1 MPIKGQLNFQ
11 TETIVGN
18 EIEDYLYLEKM
29 PMYKYKW
36 MIIIWLIYFYWNHE
50 KKYKAIS
57 MLLIECIWY
66 IETNNNFKW
75 LHLNLPRLL

>member
-1 MPIKGQLNFQ
+1 MPIKWQLNFQ

-29 PMYKYKW
+29 PIYKYKW

-50 KKYKAIS
+50 
-57 MLLIECIWY
+57 
-66 IETNNNFKW
+66 
-75 LHLNLPRLL
+75 R

>member
-36 MIIIWLIYFYWNHE
+36 MIIIWLIYFYWNHDR
-50 KKYKAIS
+50 KI
-57 MLLIECIWY
+57 
-66 IETNNNFKW
+66 
-75 LHLNLPRLL
+75 